1 VELLKQR
8 LPRRVSLPWVCLALL
23 AAACFAAEPPA
34 DILELQV
41 KAAFLYNF
49 AKFVE
54 WPGPGANEES
64 SFVFC
69 VVGADPLYPILG
81 QSLRGKM
88 LNGRTLIARRLE
100 KPSNAQHCNVVF
112 VGSAESK
119 HLAEV
124 LEGAREFSVL
134 TVGDSGQFADR
145 GGMIQLIKDPN
156 RFRFTINVDAVNR
169 SGLRISSRLLQLAG
183 RAPAAASSRSKP

>member
-1 VELLKQR
+1 MELLKQHLR
-8 LPRRVSLPWVCLALL
+8 DWVSRPWICLALL
-23 AAACFAAEPPA
+23 AAACSAAEPPA
-34 DILELQV
+34 GILELQV

-54 WPGPGANEES
+54 WPAPGTKEET

-69 VVGADPLYPILG
+69 VVGADPLYPVLG

-88 LNGRTLIARRLE
+88 LNGRTLIARRLD
-100 KPSNAQHCNVVF
+100 KPSDARHCNVVF

-119 HLAEV
+119 HLADV

-134 TVGDSGQFADR
+134 TVGDSSQFADH

-183 RAPAAASSRSKP
+183 RAPPAALSRSKP